1 MLDYIITAFISFSGL
16 IVGILLINF
25 SKEERDPGLKYFKLM
40 QILLITISFIIIFY
54 WLNLNVILNSMIS
67 LIILIILFG
76 IKPQMRSIF
85 AYPFL
90 GVLFYLS
97 YANKEIFIIQSSLI
111 YLIGFPTSAILVSFE
126 KKDWIKIILTH
137 MTFLIIAIILLLLR

>member
-1 MLDYIITAFISFSGL
+1 MLEYIIAAIISFSGL
-16 IVGILLINF
+16 IVGIFLINF
-25 SKEERDPGLKYFKLM
+25 SKEERESGLKYFKLM
-40 QILLITISFIIIFY
+40 QILLIVISFILIFY
-54 WLNLNVILNSMIS
+54 WLGLNIFLNSILS
-67 LIILIILFG
+67 LLILIMLFR

-85 AYPFL
+85 AYPFF

-126 KKDWIKIILTH
+126 KKNWIKIILTH
-137 MTFLIIAIILLLLR
+137 MTFLIIAIILILLR